1 MTPEQQAALRAA
13 RERLSK
19 TQQSSQPSQLTATQR
34 ATLNAVRDRL
44 ARQRAAAPMTQ
55 MGESAGVIG
64 GAVERPNVAT
74 MNPFAMSEA
83 GIDVGTPASRRGTV
97 RQVLQGLTLGAGEE
111 AEAGLRALSPNV
123 GYDEALK
130 SIRSEMRAF
139 EQAKPGAAAIAE
151 GVGALMSPAALARL
165 PQALRFGGTGTQAAA
180 QAGVIGGAYGFA
192 AGEGGVGERAEE
204 ALQVGIPSALFGAA
218 AEKIAVPA
226 LDAATK
232 RIFKKTEVAPSVSD
246 LREAKNAAYAQVDSD
261 RLIFAPNDLSE
272 LMQRASA
279 QAARYDYVPGIDTA
293 LDAAK
298 KIIERRQDAGLTLG
312 QADNLRQSLFDR
324 LGKAS
329 GGEKRAIGGIIDE
342 LDEMIDIKLAGDNS
356 LQVARLANS
365 RYKKAELLDQAFEAA
380 KTQAAATGSGG
391 NVQNLYRQAV
401 NKILNSPNK
410 VKFFSAEERQAMQ
423 DFVRGDF
430 TQNVTRLIGKLSPSG
445 NGLMMALNIGAV
457 AADPAM
463 LAATIAGGTSK
474 AFADNRIQQQ
484 ARQLVERMGTGRT
497 MEDRLRA
504 TPLYPSIPSLLD
516 AGE

>member
-13 RERLSK
+13 RERLA
-19 TQQSSQPSQLTATQR
+19 QQQQAAPAPNLTASQR
-34 ATLNAVRDRL
+34 AALNAARERL

-74 MNPFAMSEA
+74 MDPFAISTA
-83 GIDVGTPASRRGTV
+83 GLDVGTPESKRGTV
-97 RQVLQGLTLGAGEE
+97 RQVVQGLTLGAGEE
-111 AEAGLRALSPNV
+111 AEAALRALSPDI
-123 GYDEALK
+123 GYDEALQ
-130 SIRSEMRAF
+130 SIRGEMRAF

-151 GVGALMSPAALARL
+151 GAGALMSPAALARL
-165 PQALRFGGTGTQAAA
+165 PQVLRFGGTGTQAAT

-192 AGEGGVGERAEE
+192 AGEGGAGERAEE

-226 LDAATK
+226 LDAATR
-232 RIFKKTEVAPSVSD
+232 RIFQKTEVAPSVSD
-246 LREAKNAAYAQVDSD
+246 LREAKNAAYAQVDNE
-261 RLIFAPNDLSE
+261 RIIFAPNDLSE
-272 LMQRASA
+272 LMERASA
-279 QAARYDYVPGIDTA
+279 QAAKYDYVPGIDTA
-293 LDAAK
+293 LDAAQ
-298 KIIERRQDAGLTLG
+298 KILARRQNTGLTLG
-312 QADNLRQSLFDR
+312 QAENLRQSLFDR
-324 LGKAS
+324 LSKAS
-329 GGEKRAIGGIIDE
+329 GGEKRAISGIIDE
-342 LDEMIDIKLAGDNS
+342 LDEMVDTRLAGDNS

-365 RYKKAELLDQAFEAA
+365 RYKKAEVLDQAFEAA

-391 NVQNLYRQAV
+391 NIQNLYRQAV
-401 NKILNSPNK
+401 TKILNSPRK

-423 DFVRGDF
+423 NFVRGDF

-457 AADPAM
+457 AADPTM

-474 AFADNRIQQQ
+474 AFADNRIQSQ